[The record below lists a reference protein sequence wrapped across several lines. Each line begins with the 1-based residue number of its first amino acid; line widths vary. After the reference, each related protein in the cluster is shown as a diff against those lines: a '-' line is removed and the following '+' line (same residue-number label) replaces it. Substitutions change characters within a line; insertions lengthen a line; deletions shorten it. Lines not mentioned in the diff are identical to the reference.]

1 MMRAFLLLIFFELIG
16 DGLHAW
22 LRIPL
27 PGPLMGMFLLTG
39 LLLWKPNAAGAG
51 VTRMARAL
59 TSRMALFFVPA
70 GAGVMM
76 EMQRIRAEWLPISV
90 ALSVSTVASLL
101 ATAFVMQKTVMEAAV
116 GTAAEPTRSLVA
128 ESAGGE

>member
-1 MMRAFLLLIFFELIG
+1 MIRAFLLLIVFELMG
-16 DGLHAW
+16 EALRQW
-22 LRIPL
+22 LSIPL
-27 PGPLMGMFLLTG
+27 PGSLMGMFLLTG
-39 LLLWKPNAAGAG
+39 LLLWKPNAASAG
-51 VTRMARAL
+51 VTRAARAL
-59 TSRMALFFVPA
+59 TSQLGLFFVPA